1 MSGLFLF
8 TADISFGVLQN
19 ETVHNKNTHVQISV
33 LDVFALI
40 CAYIGGNYI

>member
-8 TADISFGVLQN
+8 TADISFGILQN
-19 ETVHNKNTHVQISV
+19 ETVCNKKRSVQISV
-33 LDVFALI
+33 MGVFELI